1 MITPRSVKA
10 VVFDFLP
17 VFFLVEVA
25 LFLEVV
31 VVFLDEV
38 KLLNVDL
45 VDLALERPLDVD
57 VFLLV
62 DLLKVKIYSL
72 PCLLY
77 TSDAADE

>member
-72 PCLLY
+72 PSVSFWL
-77 TSDAADE
+77 